1 MFRPASF
8 SLASK
13 AFLTAAVVT
22 LIFGAD
28 RPMSQPLSQAQR
40 DSVERIRLYDAQPV
54 KLAQDNVL
62 QPGSMTQVGGSQR
75 WVF

>member
-1 MFRPASF
+1 MIRPASL

-13 AFLTAAVVT
+13 GFLTAAVVT

-40 DSVERIRLYDAQPV
+40 DAVERIGLYDAQPI
-54 KLAQDNVL
+54 KLAQDNVF
-62 QPGSMTQVGGSQR
+62 QASGITQVGGQQR